1 MLVVRGRKRVD
12 LEQDL
17 TITNAKNAYLQS
29 DSQFEDLKQLL
40 NTVKKLVQK
49 YFIKLF
55 VFQLIDYF
63 SLNFLKNKYHYR
75 LFRI

>member
-49 YFIKLF
+49 L
-55 VFQLIDYF
+55 
-63 SLNFLKNKYHYR
+63 
-75 LFRI
+75 

>member
-49 YFIKLF
+49 LYIFISILF
-55 VFQLIDYF
+55 YQII
-63 SLNFLKNKYHYR
+63 
-75 LFRI
+75 RITIN